1 MSKKN
6 KKINVGDSK
15 PFIFRCLYCSTP
27 YRVIAKFETFQNDL
41 RWVIRYMFWNLL
53 LYFSWFVFVC
63 PVLVCD
69 SRMQINSVCLIIQ
82 EEKVKRPI
90 LHSKYWQILWLR
102 NLIIYVQIHR
112 SASKCK
118 FWHKS
123 PRKLVQEWHRR
134 CLTFGSILFPE
145 GWLNLTL
152 KKQITKKSIS
162 VSLYR

>member
-123 PRKLVQEWHRR
+123 PRELVQEWNRR
-134 CLTFGSILFPE
+134 CLTFGHILFSK
-145 GWLNLTL
+145 GWFCF
-152 KKQITKKSIS
+152 I
-162 VSLYR
+162 